1 MQATEKQRGSKS
13 LQTGPVSRRLTKV
26 VFLLTTGLFAWT
38 FLCTASS
45 FLPVLNYGQRGII
58 LTRDSLSIDGQTL
71 YLLLLL
77 CALVVI
83 GALFTLVAGLLN
95 VRQASDK
102 RASKKLLPWSVALL
116 CVALL
121 AMASF
126 IAVCTGCPTH
136 LPETGGSGDDIWYC
150 SWTYPW
156 RSPNLP
162 LHP

>member
-1 MQATEKQRGSKS
+1 MQATRKQRGEDR
-13 LQTGPVSRRLTKV
+13 LQTASVSHRLTKV
-26 VFLLTTGLFAWT
+26 VFQLTTGLFACI

-58 LTRDSLSIDGQTL
+58 LTRDSLSIDGLTL
-71 YLLLLL
+71 YFLLLL
-77 CALVVI
+77 CGLLVM
-83 GALFTLVAGLLN
+83 GALFTLVVGLLN

-102 RASKKLLPWSVALL
+102 RATKKLLPWSVVLL

-126 IAVCTGCPTH
+126 LAVRTGCPSH
-136 LPETGGSGDDIWYC
+136 LPATGGSGDDIWYC

-156 RSPNLP
+156 RSPTLP